1 MGDPREQIPGYQLIE
16 PVGQGGFAVVYR
28 ALHERVG
35 RVVAVKILS
44 VADVDERA
52 LRNFRRELEVMGRLS
67 DHPNI
72 VAALDTGTTAA
83 GRPYIVMDFH
93 EGGSLHSRA
102 GALPPHEVL
111 RIGVKVAGAL
121 AAVHDAGVF
130 HGDIKP
136 QNILVSKYG
145 EPALADFGVARMLDV
160 GQLSSNTLTFTPHHA
175 APEVLNGSPQ
185 NVRSDVYALG
195 STLYQLLAGRPA
207 YHDPADAG
215 VAPLLL
221 RVLRQP
227 LPPLPEHAVPAP
239 LRALVERAMSKDPGG
254 RPQDAWAFVR
264 ELQQVQRAL
273 ALPVTEPATAVP
285 PPAPAPPHPVGPTPQ
300 TLGPTPHGPPPPG
313 PQTPVSAPH
322 VPGSAPQAPGS
333 GPVPGMPGPP
343 SYAHQDQ
350 PLHTRP
356 SRRSSRRWV
365 VAGAAVV
372 TASAAAVAAVHL
384 TGGFAPATA
393 VPTATVTPGALA
405 VATATEPVVPAS
417 SSASSEPSA
426 KAGKPTLAKVSLST
440 DAKVHAPGQTFRLKV
455 TGRLSNGR
463 PARLARADLD
473 FHSADPRVATVSPD
487 GQVTVLKEGRVRI
500 TVKVTMNG
508 SAKVAALPLTV
519 GSKATPE
526 PEAEPESGPRTLRV
540 PATLTN
546 MVRGG
551 GYSAKSFPACQV
563 CKVKNGNPGFYRE
576 TYFRFDLSRVKVK
589 PDRIASVVLHA
600 HMRVDDSVDTQGAA
614 MAYAM
619 GNGWNA
625 GVTFDTR
632 PQLGA
637 QLGEFPAVGVNGAW
651 VKLNLTGYFRPKVG
665 GPASVGLAESGG
677 VGTAIGGLGSGTVPY
692 LVITTR

>member
-285 PPAPAPPHPVGPTPQ
+285 PHPVGPQ
-300 TLGPTPHGPPPPG
+300 TRVG
-313 PQTPVSAPH
+313 PQTPVSAPQ
-322 VPGSAPQAPGS
+322 VPGSGRVA
-333 GPVPGMPGPP
+333 GPP

-350 PLHTRP
+350 PHPTRP

-393 VPTATVTPGALA
+393 VPTATVTPGALP
-405 VATATEPVVPAS
+405 VATATEPAVPAS
-417 SSASSEPSA
+417 SSASPEPSA
-426 KAGKPTLAKVSLST
+426 KAGKPTLAKVSLSA
-440 DAKVHAPGQTFRLKV
+440 DARVHAPGQTFRLKV

-526 PEAEPESGPRTLRV
+526 PESEPESGPRTLRV

-637 QLGEFPAVGVNGAW
+637 QLGEFPAVGVNGSW